1 MKALNALKTPI
12 AAQLIPSF
20 KKTERRLLSVFMRV
34 QSLFFGD
41 LILKLV
47 KLMLLEGNMKF
58 RLTYAG
64 IVKSSG
70 NKPKAVNKHK
80 IRLAFHEQLLVLWGS
95 NPILRD
101 FSQEQFPNMERAIEP
116 DFAATVDEAIAGK
129 EPKKY
134 PYSEL
139 LIAKHKLHDVN
150 WHPLVTTE
158 SGLISEVDI
167 LMLRPND
174 SKSIVQGGDIDGRV
188 KTIFDALSIP
198 KNGDVL
204 SDLKNL
210 QRYFILCYLMIH

>member
-1 MKALNALKTPI
+1 
-12 AAQLIPSF
+12 
-20 KKTERRLLSVFMRV
+20 
-34 QSLFFGD
+34 
-41 LILKLV
+41 
-47 KLMLLEGNMKF
+47 MKF

-70 NKPKAVNKHK
+70 NKPKAVNKHE
-80 IRLAFHEQLLVLWGS
+80 IRLAFHKQLLVLWGS

-101 FSQEQFPNMERAIEP
+101 FSKEQFPNMERAIEP
-116 DFAATVDEAIAGK
+116 DFAATLDEAIAGK
-129 EPKKY
+129 ELKKF

-139 LIAKHKLHDVN
+139 LVAKHKLHDVN
-150 WHPLVTTE
+150 WHPLVTIE

-204 SDLKNL
+204 SKFTKPPEVFYTLLSDDSLISKVTVDTDELLELDDARDPNFAHL
-210 QRYFILCYLMIH
+210 VIEITTKRRNAPYIHI